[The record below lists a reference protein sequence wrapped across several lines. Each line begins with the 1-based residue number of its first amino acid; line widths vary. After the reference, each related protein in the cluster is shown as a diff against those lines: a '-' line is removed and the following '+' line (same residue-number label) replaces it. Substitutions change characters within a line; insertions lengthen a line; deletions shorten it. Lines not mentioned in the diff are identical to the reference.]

1 MINMNN
7 LSEMLIENP
16 VIAAVRNDEDL
27 ENVLTSRAQI
37 VFILYGNI
45 LNIGDVCVKL
55 KNVDKTIF
63 VHADMID
70 GLRGD
75 MAGMQFIKKYAE
87 PDGII
92 TTKVNCI
99 KYAKRLGLKTILRIF
114 IIDSLSIKTGVKNIT
129 ETQPNAVEVMPGV
142 ASKALEKMKHETN
155 VPIIAGGLV
164 DKKKEV
170 MDALSAGATA
180 VSTTAKEIWEM

>member
-1 MINMNN
+1 MNN

-45 LNIGDVCVKL
+45 LNIADICVKL
-55 KNVDKTIF
+55 KDVDKTIF

-75 MAGMQFIKKYAE
+75 MAGIQFIKKYAE

-114 IIDSLSIKTGVKNIT
+114 IIDSLSIKTGVKNIA

-142 ASKALEKMKHETN
+142 ASKALEKMKYETN

>member
-1 MINMNN
+1 MNN

-45 LNIGDVCVKL
+45 LNIADICVKL
-55 KNVDKTIF
+55 KDVDKTIF

-75 MAGMQFIKKYAE
+75 MAGIQFIKKYAE

-99 KYAKRLGLKTILRIF
+99 KYAKRLGLKTIH
-114 IIDSLSIKTGVKNIT
+114 SLSIKTGVKNIA

-142 ASKALEKMKHETN
+142 ASKALEKMKYETN